1 LDVIFFSAIKTTPS
15 AARQPIAAPALEM
28 ASIAY
33 STWYS
38 RPSGLKMVVRLS

>member
-1 LDVIFFSAIKTTPS
+1 MIRFSAASTTPS
-15 AARQPIAAPALEM
+15 AASTPMADPALEM

-38 RPSGLKMVVRLS
+38 RPSGEKMVVRES